1 MEEEKPTKAVAEI
14 AAEVAAVEQ
23 AKKKPEDKF
32 MNEMCFWENDYP
44 TPEGLPEKHAQYH
57 EEWLA
62 NKKTKEEAKSA
73 RK

>member
-23 AKKKPEDKF
+23 AKKKAEDKF
-32 MNEMCFWENDYP
+32 MNEMCFWENDY
-44 TPEGLPEKHAQYH
+44 PEKHAQYH

>member
-1 MEEEKPTKAVAEI
+1 MEEEKPTKAVAKI
-14 AAEVAAVEQ
+14 AAEVAAIER
-23 AKKKPEDKF
+23 AKKEAEDKL

-62 NKKTKEEAKSA
+62 NKKTKEAKAA